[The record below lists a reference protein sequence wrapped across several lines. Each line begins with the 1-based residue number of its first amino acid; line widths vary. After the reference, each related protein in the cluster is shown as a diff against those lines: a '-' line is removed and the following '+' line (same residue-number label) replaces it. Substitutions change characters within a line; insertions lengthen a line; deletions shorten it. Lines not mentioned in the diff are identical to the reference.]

1 MAFTVLWPGVPPVGS
16 RACPGGSLVTPGG
29 CRLEP
34 LPAPA
39 PPSAGIPEAP
49 WVPSLLGF
57 VPLPP
62 CPPFWTPSSSLHLT
76 SVSWAS
82 QCPGPFLLPLRSRKG
97 HRRGISAEP
106 SHTPPSHS
114 SPPALSAAPPASPSL
129 RVAVSKTR
137 HVLLQETPGVA
148 PIVPSVVCPLNTL
161 MPVTMTPSSQMHLT
175 YRLPSCKSVWRENST
190 CLLVSVSTPALHMVA
205 KTVRLNSAA

>member
-1 MAFTVLWPGVPPVGS
+1 MLWPGVPPVGS

-114 SPPALSAAPPASPSL
+114 SPPALSAAPPASRASESL
-129 RVAVSKTR
+129 
-137 HVLLQETPGVA
+137 
-148 PIVPSVVCPLNTL
+148 CPRRGTSSSRRPLGS
-161 MPVTMTPSSQMHLT
+161 PPSSHLWCV
-175 YRLPSCKSVWRENST
+175 L
-190 CLLVSVSTPALHMVA
+190 
-205 KTVRLNSAA
+205 